1 MFSLFCPLH
10 HTLSEGMKAEGKYW
24 KQNVT
29 DFPVSQCC
37 SNVIL
42 KWPSHH
48 FLPLSSSSSLFVV
61 YTSHDSHLILPFL
74 WTLLTVPPP
83 LSLPPPHTHPT
94 PHTDT
99 HIYRIY
105 MSLLHKFLSICTLSS
120 SYLFT
125 CLCTITDTVWR
136 FAFFLL
142 PSLTADRVHY
152 SVATWKNKVKFSI
165 CNTYFVHNYLYN

>member
-105 MSLLHKFLSICTLSS
+105 MSLLHKFLSHLHFIIVLPLHVFVYYHRYS
-120 SYLFT
+120 L
-125 CLCTITDTVWR
+125 
-136 FAFFLL
+136 AFCVF
-142 PSLTADRVHY
+142 SLTFTHSR
-152 SVATWKNKVKFSI
+152 
-165 CNTYFVHNYLYN
+165 